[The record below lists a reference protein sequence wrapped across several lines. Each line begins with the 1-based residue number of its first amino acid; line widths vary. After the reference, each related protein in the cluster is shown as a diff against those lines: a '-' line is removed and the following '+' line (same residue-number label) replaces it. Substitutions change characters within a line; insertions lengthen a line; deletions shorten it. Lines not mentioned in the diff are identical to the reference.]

1 MMVDS
6 TATAMAAM
14 RTYAAS
20 RGEASRFLWV
30 ADSQWPFEEPK
41 LEVPTIYIRP
51 M

>member
-20 RGEASRFLWV
+20 RGEASRFLWI
-30 ADSQWPFEEPK
+30 ADSQWPCNRNR
-41 LEVPTIYIRP
+41 LIGGTYHI
-51 M
+51 